1 MTQTVGQLE
10 REISQRLQAFY
21 RETLGQQPSRV
32 TCQLFNSTLAI
43 VLEGAVTSP
52 EQLLEQNGRGDLAET
67 VNSAISD
74 AMQPQLIELL
84 EDILS
89 VKVVD
94 LLSDTTLQTG
104 RRGILA
110 ILSETPTVRNPDA
123 VPKFKGNKAE
133 AS

>member
-1 MTQTVGQLE
+1 MSQTVGQLE

-21 RETLGQQPSRV
+21 REQLGQQPSRV

-52 EQLLEQNGRGDLAET
+52 EQLLERHGQQELAET

-74 AMQPQLIELL
+74 VIQPQLIQLL
-84 EDILS
+84 ESILG
-89 VKVVD
+89 VNVVD
-94 LLSDTTLQTG
+94 LLSDTTLETG

-123 VPKFKGNKAE
+123 LPKFKGKAE

>member
-1 MTQTVGQLE
+1 MSQTVGQLE

-21 RETLGQQPSRV
+21 REQLGQQPSRV

-52 EQLLEQNGRGDLAET
+52 EQLLERHGQIELAET
-67 VNSAISD
+67 VNSAISNVI
-74 AMQPQLIELL
+74 QPQLIQLL
-84 EDILS
+84 ESILG
-89 VKVVD
+89 VNVVD
-94 LLSDTTLQTG
+94 LLSDTTVETG

-110 ILSETPTVRNPDA
+110 ILSESPKVRNPDA
-123 VPKFKGNKAE
+123 LPKFKGKAE